1 MTARTICRLRYYPL
15 PLTFI
20 VLSLAALGREAVL
33 RYRMVLSMPPPALN
47 VHSYYVLR
55 WRHSASEGELREM
68 DPGMQSE

>member
-33 RYRMVLSMPPPALN
+33 RYRTVLSMPPPALN
-47 VHSYYVLR
+47 VRLPCRATSNGGR
-55 WRHSASEGELREM
+55 
-68 DPGMQSE
+68 